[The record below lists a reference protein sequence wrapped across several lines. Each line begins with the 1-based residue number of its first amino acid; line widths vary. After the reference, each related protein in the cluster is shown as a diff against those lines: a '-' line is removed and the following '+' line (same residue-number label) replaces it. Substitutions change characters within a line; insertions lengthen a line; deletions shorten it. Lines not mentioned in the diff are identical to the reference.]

1 MFCKW
6 ILNTELIGNQ
16 LCFQRGG
23 RLFVSNPVAQGY
35 LFIIAQ
41 LRAEEKPGFDVEV
54 VAPDG
59 NKLEV
64 AVIRFRI
71 SPIFRSGSFKIRLR
85 SVAGRLRKPAK
96 GIFTGIINVHFELMG
111 KL

>member
-16 LCFQRGG
+16 LGFQRGG

-64 AVIRFRI
+64 AVDPFQDIANFQVGFIQNQVTVCCR
-71 SPIFRSGSFKIRLR
+71 
-85 SVAGRLRKPAK
+85 AAQE
-96 GIFTGIINVHFELMG
+96 TH
-111 KL
+111 

>member
-16 LCFQRGG
+16 LGFQRGG

-41 LRAEEKPGFDVEV
+41 LRAEEKPGFDVEILI
-54 VAPDG
+54 PDG
-59 NKLEV
+59 NKFEV
-64 AVIRFRI
+64 AVDPFQYVANFQVRFVQNQVTVCSRT
-71 SPIFRSGSFKIRLR
+71 
-85 SVAGRLRKPAK
+85 AQE
-96 GIFTGIINVHFELMG
+96 TH
-111 KL
+111 